1 QPWPPQITPP
11 VTPSANLNEG
21 NTNRVTSRPLLSFT
35 SPHRLLPLR
44 QPPPQ
49 LMDQRR
55 RQSMDRNKPS
65 LYLPPFSL
73 SGATTTTKIIPA
85 AAQLSPSRQP
95 ARQPLPPPTSSAA
108 SNPGENSTT
117 SRRCSTLQQHWQPL
131 EISQR
136 RSNHPN
142 RQTIQPVLSE
152 NDGFIGIHPRA
163 EAQSRGLAKQ

>member
-1 QPWPPQITPP
+1 M
-11 VTPSANLNEG
+11 N
-21 NTNRVTSRPLLSFT
+21 
-35 SPHRLLPLR
+35 
-44 QPPPQ
+44 
-49 LMDQRR
+49 QRR
-55 RQSMDRNKPS
+55 RQSLDRNKPS
-65 LYLPPFSL
+65 LFLPPFSL

-108 SNPGENSTT
+108 SNPGENSTI